1 MVSELALFCL
11 ATYLATFQ
19 KNWAIFFQ
27 IIWSLWK
34 EDKNLTY
41 FVQEFVPRRRKGKIY
56 NFDTRD
62 QHFKTLNTRNKL
74 DCLSQSNIYMQ
85 GRSPPLEWSSAR
97 GLVVVVSS
105 HSNRLLVLPSS
116 IRLV

>member
-1 MVSELALFCL
+1 MVSDLALFCL

-19 KNWAIFFQ
+19 KNWANFFQ

-62 QHFKTLNTRNKL
+62 QHFKTFNTRNKL
-74 DCLSQSNIYMQ
+74 DCLS
-85 GRSPPLEWSSAR
+85 
-97 GLVVVVSS
+97 
-105 HSNRLLVLPSS
+105 LPF
-116 IRLV
+116 